1 VDSHPSLITVGQ
13 NTYLATP
20 PQSRTASLQS
30 RYPIPPLVSG
40 CASTCTSLPYKLNSS
55 ILPLGC
61 VLPFLFFP
69 FQPWSSNSKEKNSLT
84 VIVEY
89 QLPTFC
95 PSSISHRPIKH
106 PNSFLFR
113 GQLLC
118 SCSSLHRALSNQ
130 HQSISLTCM
139 CLLFPWSF
147 LCPPPIPVLVTPMAS
162 MPTQSNQHICYLP
175 ILEFITPIL
184 PKDLCSTSRPHSI
197 TAGHYPPKARIQSL
211 FSTLVN
217 SRHCSHP
224 APARPYPNIARTI
237 A

>member
-1 VDSHPSLITVGQ
+1 
-13 NTYLATP
+13 
-20 PQSRTASLQS
+20 LQS

-147 LCPPPIPVLVTPMAS
+147 LCPPA
-162 MPTQSNQHICYLP
+162 N
-175 ILEFITPIL
+175 
-184 PKDLCSTSRPHSI
+184 SRSRYPHGFDAHSI
-197 TAGHYPPKARIQSL
+197 QSAHLLPPNPRVYHSHLAQRPLFHFQTSL
-211 FSTLVN
+211 H
-217 SRHCSHP
+217 HCWPLPTEGSD
-224 APARPYPNIARTI
+224 TI
-237 A
+237 AFLNTCQ